1 MTQVII
7 LFIVFTP
14 DGGIVNF
21 LSLFLFPY
29 ESSRWRLAIGWMK
42 LPVN

>member
-21 LSLFLFPY
+21 LSLSFCFLMKVPGG
-29 ESSRWRLAIGWMK
+29 GW
-42 LPVN
+42 PSVE

>member
-21 LSLFLFPY
+21 LSLSSFFFLMKV
-29 ESSRWRLAIGWMK
+29 RLNETPCK
-42 LPVN
+42 LGPV